1 MRRTIVFLCAAALAL
16 ASCGEDTEGA
26 RFQVTS
32 EVVSHGTTQDMLV
45 FAPDAKGPWPV
56 IVAFHGI
63 GGTGEDM
70 AEIATRLAREGTVV
84 FAPTYR
90 TDITTQ
96 EGLEQAAV
104 DVECGYRF
112 ARSIAAEY
120 GGDLDQ
126 PVTFVGWSLGA
137 TAALALGLTEE
148 IDPTGKHVSCF
159 SEVPRPDIIVA
170 MSGCHYEYEGR
181 QLDFDTSGWGNKE
194 ADLVL
199 IAGEKDEECAA
210 WQSQDAATEL
220 RSAGYDVDL
229 LILDGANHYAPVF
242 HDLRDGQFVVVAD
255 DPAGERTV
263 EVILD
268 VIAAR
273 QDRT

>member
-1 MRRTIVFLCAAALAL
+1 MSNAATASLA
-16 ASCGEDTEGA
+16 A
-26 RFQVTS
+26 
-32 EVVSHGTTQDMLV
+32 
-45 FAPDAKGPWPV
+45 
-56 IVAFHGI
+56 
-63 GGTGEDM
+63 
-70 AEIATRLAREGTVV
+70 
-84 FAPTYR
+84 
-90 TDITTQ
+90 
-96 EGLEQAAV
+96 
-104 DVECGYRF
+104 
-112 ARSIAAEY
+112 
-120 GGDLDQ
+120 
-126 PVTFVGWSLGA
+126 SLGA

-263 EVILD
+263 EVNLMWPLGAPGAC
-268 VIAAR
+268 AAR
-273 QDRT
+273 RAGDLNNVATREQRVEPGANLAAQAGTASRERDGCG

>member
-1 MRRTIVFLCAAALAL
+1 
-16 ASCGEDTEGA
+16 
-26 RFQVTS
+26 
-32 EVVSHGTTQDMLV
+32 
-45 FAPDAKGPWPV
+45 
-56 IVAFHGI
+56 
-63 GGTGEDM
+63 M
-70 AEIATRLAREGTVV
+70 AEIATRLAREGAVV

-90 TDITTQ
+90 TDISTQ
-96 EGLEQAAV
+96 KGLEKAAI

-112 ARSIAAEY
+112 AGSVAAEH
-120 GGDLDQ
+120 GGDLDL

-159 SEVPRPDIIVA
+159 GQVPRPDIIVA

-181 QLDFDTSGWGNKE
+181 QPDFDTSAWGNKE
-194 ADLVL
+194 ADVILL
-199 IAGEKDEECAA
+199 AGEKDTECAS
-210 WQSQDAATEL
+210 WPSEDAADEL

-242 HDLRDGQFVVVAD
+242 HDLQDGQFVVVAD
-255 DPAGERTV
+255 DPVGERTV
-263 EVILD
+263 EVVLD
-268 VIAAR
+268 AIAAR